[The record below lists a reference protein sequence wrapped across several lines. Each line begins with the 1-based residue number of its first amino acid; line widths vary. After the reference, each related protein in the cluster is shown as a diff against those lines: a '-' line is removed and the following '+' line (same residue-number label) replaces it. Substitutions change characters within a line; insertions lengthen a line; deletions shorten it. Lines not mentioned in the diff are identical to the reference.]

1 MKKRVYALI
10 PCLLILV
17 LLAVFAGIRL
27 KQQGNSSQTEYSIAI
42 EDSTSTGSERPGT
55 SFESRTSASKLTD
68 SGTTTASTTASDAE
82 STSKSAKTP
91 KTKATSDTTAATTA
105 SASIDKNGWL
115 ETANLP
121 NDSRT
126 ALMMAAA
133 YIYNCV
139 QNDPYKS
146 SVFVRLATEALERE
160 MKAAS

>member
-1 MKKRVYALI
+1 MNTQNMQKNVSEDVVQLFSRLPFGPKDNELKAVRR
-10 PCLLILV
+10 
-17 LLAVFAGIRL
+17 LA
-27 KQQGNSSQTEYSIAI
+27 
-42 EDSTSTGSERPGT
+42 
-55 SFESRTSASKLTD
+55 
-68 SGTTTASTTASDAE
+68 AE
-82 STSKSAKTP
+82 EGPA
-91 KTKATSDTTAATTA
+91 DH
-105 SASIDKNGWL
+105 WL